1 MRHGIISL
9 DEVNRKERLVIVSHN
24 GEEEVSRR
32 LSDMGLVDGVEFEV
46 MIPGGMSSPYLVR
59 VDNTRIAIE
68 NDLARKL
75 NVISLDNRCQRHGF
89 KGRHRIRRGRR
100 FFGRHS
106 EEVEIENMEGLK

>member
-1 MRHGIISL
+1 MRQRIISL
-9 DEVNRKERLVIVSHN
+9 DTINSKEKLIVVSHT

-46 MIPGGMSSPYLVR
+46 MIPGGAGSPYLIK

-75 NVISLDNRCQRHGF
+75 NVIPVKEHIHGF
-89 KGRHRIRRGRR
+89 SRKHRYRFRKGGGLLRRNLKIQ
-100 FFGRHS
+100 S
-106 EEVEIENMEGLK
+106 LEGSDE